1 MLVSGGTKS
10 PATLVQERREKGK
23 WRECTETSLEHFAVK
38 AKTEMQQWV
47 EGRAVEGRKS
57 QADASSL
64 PAARSRMAS
73 GLVLSVPCSIGAGF
87 RTQITQCHLL
97 GSVIGFQV
105 HTGPR
110 TFTAGS

>member
-47 EGRAVEGRKS
+47 EGLTGQETVMLGRDNSESPLDCKEI
-57 QADASSL
+57 Q
-64 PAARSRMAS
+64 P
-73 GLVLSVPCSIGAGF
+73 
-87 RTQITQCHLL
+87 
-97 GSVIGFQV
+97 V
-105 HTGPR
+105 HPKGNQ
-110 TFTAGS
+110 S